1 MTVLHITPLSEPPSR
16 NDPDNFIERSDTFL
30 SEIGPFALEANALAE
45 QLNDFNVQA
54 QAAKNAAA
62 DSADSALESKNA
74 AADYA
79 GAALVSKNAAADSA
93 AAANTSAVQASKLNL
108 GAKASE
114 PTADNQGA
122 ALLTGTTY
130 YDTTLTKWRVW
141 NGAAWVDGLSAVA
154 GVSSINGES
163 GPIAGVVKLTEAQN
177 LTNKTITDPK
187 IVLNSTD
194 GEPGQALISRGSGLS
209 PVWATS
215 LEIVRVPR
223 TSNTKLVISDRGK
236 LIDIASG
243 TFTQTF
249 DATAALKSGWFVYIR
264 NAGSGDITLDPSGS
278 ETIDGLSSYLMYPGE
293 VRLIQ
298 CDGAELRTIVLNAF
312 YKVFTASGT
321 FVKPPGYQ
329 NFSGLLWGGGASG
342 GNYTAGV
349 SAGGGGGGC
358 TPWTLHSSNF
368 GSSETVTIAAGGLSV
383 TGVSAGNPGG
393 NSTLGSLVTGYGGGA
408 GFTNGGGG
416 GGGGVM
422 GAGFAGTAGAG
433 GGGGG
438 APVDGTDTKYNG
450 GGVGGSSTAGQK
462 SYWGGGGGGGYST
475 GVSYGGGSSIYGGGG
490 GGGSGGGGG
499 GATGGTSKV
508 GGAGGNS
515 GTTAS
520 VQNGQAPGGGGG
532 ASLSG
537 TQSGAGARG
546 ELRIW
551 GVI

>member
-1 MTVLHITPLSEPPSR
+1 MTVAQIDPLSEPPSR
-16 NDPDNFIERSDTFL
+16 SDPDNFIERSDTFL

-45 QLNDFNVQA
+45 QLNDFNYQA

-62 DSADSALESKNA
+62 DSADSALESKND

-79 GAALVSKNAAADSA
+79 SAALGSKNAAADSA

-108 GAKASE
+108 GAKASA

-122 ALLTGTTY
+122 ELLTGATY

-141 NGAAWVDGLSAVA
+141 NGAAWVAGLSAVA

-187 IVLNSTD
+187 IVLNSTN
-194 GEPGQALISRGSGLS
+194 GEPGQVLISRGSGLS

-223 TSNTKLVISDRGK
+223 TSNTMLVISDRGK
-236 LIDIASG
+236 LIDITSG

-293 VRLIQ
+293 VRLVQ

-321 FVKPPGYQ
+321 FVKPPGYV

-342 GNYTAGV
+342 GAQPT
-349 SAGGGGGGC
+349 SFGGGGGGC
-358 TPWTLHSSNF
+358 TPWTLHSSKF

-383 TGVSAGNPGG
+383 TSGGAGNVGG
-393 NSTLGSLVTGYGGGA
+393 NSTLGSLVTGYGGGT
-408 GFTNGGGG
+408 GYISTGG

-422 GAGFAGTAGAG
+422 GAGGTG
-433 GGGGG
+433 GQGG
-438 APVDGTDTKYNG
+438 APVDGTNTRYNG
-450 GGVGGSSTAGQK
+450 GGAGGSSGVGQS
-462 SYWGGGGGGGYST
+462 SYWGGGGSGSSVNSG
-475 GVSYGGGSSIYGGGG
+475 YGGGSSIYGGGG
-490 GGGSGGGGG
+490 GGSQAGLV
-499 GATGGTSKV
+499 TNGGTSKF

-515 GTTAS
+515 GTS
-520 VQNGQAPGGGGG
+520 ESGQDGRAPGGGGG
-532 ASLSG
+532 ATGITG

>member
-1 MTVLHITPLSEPPSR
+1 MTALITPLSDPPSR
-16 NDPDNFIERSDTFL
+16 ADPENFVERSDTFM
-30 SEIGPFALEANALAE
+30 SELPVFALEANALAE
-45 QLNDFNVQA
+45 QLNNFNDQA

-79 GAALVSKNAAADSA
+79 SAALGSKNAAADSA
-93 AAANTSAVQASKLNL
+93 AAANISAVQASKLNL

-122 ALLTGTTY
+122 ELLTGATY

-141 NGAAWVDGLSAVA
+141 NGAAWVEGLSAVA
-154 GVSSINGES
+154 GVSGINGES
-163 GPIAGVVKLTEAQN
+163 GPIVGVVKLTEAQN

-187 IVLNSTD
+187 IVLNSTN

-209 PVWATS
+209 PVWATP
-215 LEIVRVPR
+215 LEIVRAPR
-223 TSNTKLVISDRGK
+223 TSNTMLVISDRGK
-236 LIDIASG
+236 LIDITSG

-293 VRLIQ
+293 VRLVQ
-298 CDGAELRTIVLNAF
+298 CDGIVLRSFVLSAF

-321 FVKPPGYQ
+321 FVKPPGYA

-342 GNYTAGV
+342 GKNAGGLHG
-349 SAGGGGGGC
+349 SGGGGGGC

-383 TGVSAGNPGG
+383 TGGSSTGNPGG

-408 GFTNGGGG
+408 GFNHTGGG

-422 GAGFAGTAGAG
+422 GAGFSGGAGAG
-433 GGGGG
+433 GAGG
-438 APVDGTDTKYNG
+438 APVDGTGTKYNG
-450 GGVGGSSTAGQK
+450 GGAGGSSAVGQS
-462 SYWGGGGGGGYST
+462 SYWGGGGGGGASVST
-475 GVSYGGGSSIYGGGG
+475 GYGGGSSIYGGGG
-490 GGGSGGGGG
+490 GGSQ
-499 GATGGTSKV
+499 ASLAANGGTSKF

-515 GTTAS
+515 GTTES
-520 VQNGQAPGGGGG
+520 GQDGQAPGGGGG
-532 ASLSG
+532 AAFTG